1 MSHTNTI
8 SNHPVHIMD
17 SQGRL
22 SPSAFIPFC
31 EFRGSMSIMGD
42 VNPFLDSHVC
52 NMFQPKIRNGQ
63 LCYQVNVNKVKDQVK
78 DKKDWKLGL
87 TFILDYN
94 DERMIRVKT
103 SRENRAASP
112 NRLYKRKNENTEKKP
127 EAIIYIETI
136 GRLQ

>member
-1 MSHTNTI
+1 M
-8 SNHPVHIMD
+8 
-17 SQGRL
+17 
-22 SPSAFIPFC
+22 
-31 EFRGSMSIMGD
+31 
-42 VNPFLDSHVC
+42 LDSHVC
-52 NMFQPKIRNGQ
+52 NKFQPKIRNGQ
-63 LCYQVNVNKVKDQVK
+63 LCYQVNVNEVKDQVK